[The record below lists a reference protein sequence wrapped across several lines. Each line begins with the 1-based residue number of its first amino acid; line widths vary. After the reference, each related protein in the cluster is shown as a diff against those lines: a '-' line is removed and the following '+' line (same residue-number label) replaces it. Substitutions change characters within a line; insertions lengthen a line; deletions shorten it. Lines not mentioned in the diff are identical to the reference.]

1 MTKNETE
8 TRKKRGTSSA
18 IARCHDEVKLG
29 ATESGASAKPR
40 GSGRG
45 RPPALHP
52 TEDEAHERAD
62 RSLRG
67 RRLPIPDEA
76 SERPREPSAVS
87 DADRVRTEPSPTP
100 GRFEDVAGTFVRRSP
115 RRRQSVARPRS
126 RLVRKSHSHG
136 SSQLTP
142 FRSHVGFA
150 ERSPSRLRAPPSESR
165 SAFPPL
171 PAGPAARR
179 CRHRAA
185 AAAV

>member
-100 GRFEDVAGTFVRRSP
+100 GRFVDVAGTDPKASGEITNCAASCRSSGP
-115 RRRQSVARPRS
+115 SC
-126 RLVRKSHSHG
+126 
-136 SSQLTP
+136 QLLII
-142 FRSHVGFA
+142 RGDQ
-150 ERSPSRLRAPPSESR
+150 PS
-165 SAFPPL
+165 
-171 PAGPAARR
+171 
-179 CRHRAA
+179 
-185 AAAV
+185 

>member
-52 TEDEAHERAD
+52 TEDEARERTD

-87 DADRVRTEPSPTP
+87 DADRARTEPSPIP
-100 GRFEDVAGTFVRRSP
+100 GATIVHEGSGDLVVPPQIGVWLTTGAISWGLVVLNAYPRWRAREMRPVFAGVARTARGSGVRKAVPNDVALIMTSP
-115 RRRQSVARPRS
+115 
-126 RLVRKSHSHG
+126 
-136 SSQLTP
+136 
-142 FRSHVGFA
+142 
-150 ERSPSRLRAPPSESR
+150 
-165 SAFPPL
+165 
-171 PAGPAARR
+171 
-179 CRHRAA
+179 
-185 AAAV
+185 